1 MLYERQYDLV
11 DCLIMTSLFEG
22 LPFVLVEAQA
32 AGLPCV
38 VSANVSRESN
48 LSGLVQFV
56 DFEAG
61 EKVWVEKIILE
72 CKKERVDVAQKLI
85 DQIFHWSAGDDHS
98 VEVTV
103 PYLVKGGIKGGQ
115 VVLVGV
121 LGLVA
126 GRAQQFHLDLYR
138 RIGQL
143 AQDLSF
149 RHDLS
154 GH

>member
-1 MLYERQYDLV
+1 MGGTEHIVKAAKQGG
-11 DCLIMTSLFEG
+11 TG
-22 LPFVLVEAQA
+22 LEHPVLVHTEE
-32 AGLPCV
+32 LPGQG
-38 VSANVSRESN
+38 A
-48 LSGLVQFV
+48 LLDAMMKVQPRLGAPA
-56 DFEAG
+56 D
-61 EKVWVEKIILE
+61 VEGG
-72 CKKERVDVAQKLI
+72 VDVGAAPRHNFAQLRPVVHLVEL
-85 DQIFHWSAGDDHS
+85 QIFHWSAGDDHS

>member
-1 MLYERQYDLV
+1 
-11 DCLIMTSLFEG
+11 
-22 LPFVLVEAQA
+22 
-32 AGLPCV
+32 
-38 VSANVSRESN
+38 
-48 LSGLVQFV
+48 
-56 DFEAG
+56 
-61 EKVWVEKIILE
+61 
-72 CKKERVDVAQKLI
+72 
-85 DQIFHWSAGDDHS
+85 
-98 VEVTV
+98 
-103 PYLVKGGIKGGQ
+103 